1 MLTRPNTTHPLHLL
15 VLLLDLGG
23 DRRHQQPRLPRLLAV
38 LPLGV
43 LQRRA
48 GLPELGLDAAAAAA
62 AAAAT
67 AAADVTTSLEQRR
80 REGLGPG
87 GQQGRR
93 RVGRGDGGGDRAGA
107 AAAVDS
113 GDGDARRARGGHA
126 HLCKKKSRG

>member
-48 GLPELGLDAAAAAA
+48 GLPELGLDAAAA
-62 AAAAT
+62 T

-107 AAAVDS
+107 AAAAGDS
-113 GDGDARRARGGHA
+113 GDGDDRRARGRA
-126 HLCKKKSRG
+126 HLCKMEGRRK